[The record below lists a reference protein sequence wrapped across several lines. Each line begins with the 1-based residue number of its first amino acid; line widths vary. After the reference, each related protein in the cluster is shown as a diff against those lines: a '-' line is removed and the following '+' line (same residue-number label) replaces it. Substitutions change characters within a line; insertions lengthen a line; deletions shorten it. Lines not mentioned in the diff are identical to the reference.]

1 MHISSIHHLLRLFV
15 LGALF
20 VYLSSC
26 QSGPDATYYA
36 KRFCDCSETF
46 SKAAVQLKA
55 GTIDQ
60 ATYDQQKTEHEACMG
75 EEDPLEDLK
84 DDPEALQAFKAN
96 FLTAI
101 KEHCPSTARNM
112 GFE

>member
-1 MHISSIHHLLRLFV
+1 MTAYFFRFLL
-15 LGALF
+15 LGTL
-20 VYLSSC
+20 LIGLHSC
-26 QSGPDATYYA
+26 QSGPSAAYYA
-36 KRFCDCSETF
+36 ERFCACSSDF

-60 ATYDQQKTEHEACMG
+60 ATYQQLQTEHTACMG

-84 DDPEALQAFKAN
+84 DDPEALQAFKAA
-96 FLTAI
+96 FLTEI
-101 KEHCPSTARNM
+101 TERCPSTARNM